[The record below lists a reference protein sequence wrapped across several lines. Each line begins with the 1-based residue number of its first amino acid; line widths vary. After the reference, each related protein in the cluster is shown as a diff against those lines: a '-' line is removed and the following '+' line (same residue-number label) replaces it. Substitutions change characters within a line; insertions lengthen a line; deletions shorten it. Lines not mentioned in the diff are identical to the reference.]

1 MPIPGEQVVVNLQAV
16 GCRVDGSPE
25 GLLTVTPPSWRPDLV
40 QPADL
45 DEEVIRLAGYDR
57 IPAVL
62 PQAPPGPGLS
72 PEQRARRRVG
82 QALAYAGYVEAPSYP
97 FLSPEIWD
105 LLGAHPDDPRRSAL
119 RLANPISDEE
129 PELRTALLPGLLLA
143 LRRNERRGLH
153 DAGLFE
159 LGKVYVPRPAAGP
172 LPRPAV
178 TGRPTDDELAALD
191 AALPHQPWRI
201 ATAAAGQW
209 EAAGWW
215 GPGRPVTWSDAVE
228 AARTVARAVGVELD
242 VRRGSLAPWHPG
254 RCAQLLAAGEVVGHA
269 GELRPRSVAALGLPE
284 RTVAM
289 ELDLSAILDHD
300 GGDLTAPRVSTF
312 PAATQDVA
320 LVVAEDVPAGDVAR
334 ALRDGAGELLESV
347 WLFDVYRGEQLG
359 EGRVSLA
366 YGLRFRAPDRTLTV
380 EEVSAARARAVD
392 EAARRTG
399 AVQRGA

>member
-1 MPIPGEQVVVNLQAV
+1 
-16 GCRVDGSPE
+16 
-25 GLLTVTPPSWRPDLV
+25 
-40 QPADL
+40 
-45 DEEVIRLAGYDR
+45 
-57 IPAVL
+57 
-62 PQAPPGPGLS
+62 LS
-72 PEQRARRRVG
+72 QEQRARRRVG

-97 FLSPEIWD
+97 FLSPGVWD
-105 LLGAHPDDPRRSAL
+105 LLGAGPDDPRRSAL
-119 RLANPISDEE
+119 RLANPLSDEE

-143 LRRNERRGLH
+143 LRRNVRRGLH
-153 DAGLFE
+153 DVGLFE
-159 LGKVYVPRPAAGP
+159 LGNVYLPRPAAGP
-172 LPRPAV
+172 PPRPAV

-191 AALPHQPWRI
+191 AALPDQPWHV

-209 EAAGWW
+209 EEAGWW

-228 AARTVARAVGVELD
+228 AARTVARAAGVELD

-254 RCAQLLAAGEVVGHA
+254 RCAELLVGGEVVGHA

-289 ELDLSAILDHD
+289 ELDLSAVLDNQ
-300 GGDLTAPRVSTF
+300 GGELRAPRVSTF

-320 LVVAEDVPAGDVAR
+320 LVVAEGVPAAEVAR

-359 EGRVSLA
+359 EGQVSLA

-380 EEVSAARARAVD
+380 EEVSAARAGAVA